1 MLPPNSERKESFGSR
16 LNFCGGT
23 VHRFFSQEVKRW
35 ADHIWKSCSRM
46 PSASQ
51 PPFPSRFLS
60 LVTRWLLH
68 VENSTHGP
76 ERKSTNSDRP
86 HRGAVRSHRLK
97 EHVVEPLQLLCI
109 SLAWTMS
116 LRHSPAARD
125 SGKSSP
131 TPFLNWPSWQ
141 SKMVQLW
148 KKEGRMAMSE
158 HLAMSAPQGA
168 VECKTSYRLKVPWG
182 EKRKET

>member
-1 MLPPNSERKESFGSR
+1 MSNRVLPPNSERKESFGSR

-131 TPFLNWPSWQ
+131 TPFLNWPS
-141 SKMVQLW
+141 
-148 KKEGRMAMSE
+148 
-158 HLAMSAPQGA
+158 
-168 VECKTSYRLKVPWG
+168 
-182 EKRKET
+182 